1 MVRGARPS
9 VTAGGPPLPEC
20 AGSLPGPCLD
30 RERPGPRAA
39 PGIAGEDAECAGQRG
54 GRQAAKF
61 SPGRGRWALLLLQ
74 LHLLRA
80 LAQGAVFRFGRF
92 PKTTPQDCVH
102 VPETQKRPSCGE
114 FGVVAFLSLDCTQG
128 GESKSLEK
136 PQESL
141 FALFKPAPRF

>member
-80 LAQGAVFRFGRF
+80 LAQGRRGPGPGVGSGEMGASRGPGRRPGGGLRRSGAASGCSAANF
-92 PKTTPQDCVH
+92 ASAGARCPLPPEPPGQDCGA
-102 VPETQKRPSCGE
+102 RG
-114 FGVVAFLSLDCTQG
+114 A
-128 GESKSLEK
+128 
-136 PQESL
+136 
-141 FALFKPAPRF
+141 R